1 MRFPIGRKVLYS
13 TLLNKFKAK
22 ASLNT
27 ESKSA
32 SLHHSVSHEEMCHL
46 YSAHSLSLNIAEL
59 RDTYVLK
66 QPIPKIHLRAFEIP
80 MCGGLQFTSYNEEI
94 ARYFEEDKGIVLY
107 RSTEEM
113 IDKAKFYLDDK
124 NSQLVRN
131 MKLAARKRAENEHT
145 WTNRFNNI
153 FNCL

>member
-66 QPIPKIHLRAFEIP
+66 QPIPKIHLRAFEFLCVADFSSLRI
-80 MCGGLQFTSYNEEI
+80 
-94 ARYFEEDKGIVLY
+94 
-107 RSTEEM
+107 
-113 IDKAKFYLDDK
+113 
-124 NSQLVRN
+124 
-131 MKLAARKRAENEHT
+131 MKKLPDILKKTRK
-145 WTNRFNNI
+145 
-153 FNCL
+153 